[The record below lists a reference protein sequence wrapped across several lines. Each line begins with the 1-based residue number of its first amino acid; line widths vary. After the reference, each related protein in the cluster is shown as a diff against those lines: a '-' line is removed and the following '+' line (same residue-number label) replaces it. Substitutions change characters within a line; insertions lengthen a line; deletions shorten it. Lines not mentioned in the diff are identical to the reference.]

1 MLGRVVLQIILFS
14 VTATGMSDA
23 GKNDGAQSKTDVLS
37 DAAREGENKPLFKPP
52 VEQKSETNVSNKTL
66 FILC

>member
-1 MLGRVVLQIILFS
+1 
-14 VTATGMSDA
+14 MSDA
-23 GKNDGAQSKTDVLS
+23 GKNDGAQNKTDVLS